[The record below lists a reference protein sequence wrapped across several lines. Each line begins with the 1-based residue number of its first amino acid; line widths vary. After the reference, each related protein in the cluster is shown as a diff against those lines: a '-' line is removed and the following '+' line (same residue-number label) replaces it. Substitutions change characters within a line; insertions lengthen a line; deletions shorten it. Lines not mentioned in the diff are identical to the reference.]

1 MPSAIGTPTIKGK
14 TMTSPALQ
22 EAQDQLNAL
31 IEAARKGAIIP
42 VRLTGQLEE
51 VGTLLTKAEEEQ
63 KAAENT
69 QKPPAD
75 VETVMHDNTEFLKTA
90 VHELRTPM
98 TSIRGYSDMLSNPGM
113 AGVLSD
119 MQNQLLQVIRTN
131 SKRMESLLSDMSYI
145 NKIRGDA
152 LRPNAKMDMFKNIAL
167 MAEKQTRP
175 IVEELNRQLEFDIPQ
190 GLPLMMTD
198 GELLSLALTKLIENG
213 LRYSPEGDGK
223 VTVKGTAD
231 GNNLVVTVSDNGVGM
246 TPEEIAQL
254 GTLYFRSD
262 HDAIRAYKGS
272 GLGIP
277 IVYGVVKILGGEITV
292 TSLPDQG
299 TVFTLQFQGMT

>member
-1 MPSAIGTPTIKGK
+1 
-14 TMTSPALQ
+14 MTSPALQ

>member
-1 MPSAIGTPTIKGK
+1 
-14 TMTSPALQ
+14 MTSPALQ
-22 EAQDQLNAL
+22 EAQNQLNAL

-75 VETVMHDNTEFLKTA
+75 VETVMHDNTEFLKIA

>member
-22 EAQDQLNAL
+22 EAQNQLNAL

>member
-22 EAQDQLNAL
+22 EAQNQLNAL

-75 VETVMHDNTEFLKTA
+75 VETVMHDNTEFLKIA

>member
-75 VETVMHDNTEFLKTA
+75 VETVMHDNTEFLKIA

>member
-1 MPSAIGTPTIKGK
+1 M
-14 TMTSPALQ
+14 MTSPALQ

-42 VRLTGQLEE
+42 VRLTGQLEAIATFL
-51 VGTLLTKAEEEQ
+51 VQAAEEQ
-63 KAAENT
+63 KTADAT
-69 QKPPAD
+69 PKPSGD

-113 AGVLSD
+113 AGALSE

-131 SKRMESLLSDMSYI
+131 SKRMEGLLADMSYI

-175 IVEELNRQLEFDIPQ
+175 IAEELNRQLEFDIPQ
-190 GLPLMMTD
+190 GLPLMTTD

-213 LRYSPEGDGK
+213 LRYSPEGEGK
-223 VTVKGTAD
+223 VIVKGATE
-231 GNNLVVTVSDNGVGM
+231 GNNLIVTVSDNGVGI
-246 TPEEIAQL
+246 TPDEIAQL

-277 IVYGVVKILGGEITV
+277 IVYGVVKILDGEINV
-292 TSLPDQG
+292 TSEPDQG
-299 TVFTLQFQGMT
+299 TVFTLKFHGMT

>member
-1 MPSAIGTPTIKGK
+1 
-14 TMTSPALQ
+14 MTSPALQ
-22 EAQDQLNAL
+22 EAQNQLNAL

>member
-1 MPSAIGTPTIKGK
+1 
-14 TMTSPALQ
+14 MTSPALQ
-22 EAQDQLNAL
+22 EAQNQLNAL

-292 TSLPDQG
+292 TSVPDQG

>member
-1 MPSAIGTPTIKGK
+1 
-14 TMTSPALQ
+14 MTSPALQ

-75 VETVMHDNTEFLKTA
+75 VETVMHDNTEFLKIA